1 MTKPLHT
8 ISNTTNVQAFGST
21 ALTSTSTSTGG
32 WSSLSVKRTASF
44 SAIQEET
51 FTEVSY
57 TPGANYAPYNP
68 LEEQGIRTR
77 YNSREEEVPEGEATG
92 QLPEGSPIGDMLL
105 PLLAMAVVYVFVKFF
120 RNRKTSHTL

>member
-1 MTKPLHT
+1 
-8 ISNTTNVQAFGST
+8 VQAFGST

-77 YNSREEEVPEGEATG
+77 YNSRDEEVPEGDATG
-92 QLPEGSPIGDMLL
+92 QLPEVSPVGDMLL
-105 PLLAMAVVYVFVKFF
+105 PLLAMAAVYVFVKFF
-120 RNRKTSHTL
+120 RNRKTSTTL

>member
-1 MTKPLHT
+1 MYNTNPY
-8 ISNTTNVQAFGST
+8 SNPGVQSGFDRGFS
-21 ALTSTSTSTGG
+21 SSTGG
-32 WSSLSVKRTASF
+32 WNSLSVKRTASF

-57 TPGANYAPYNP
+57 TPGTSYAPYNP

-77 YNSREEEVPEGEATG
+77 YNSRDEEVPEGDATG

-105 PLLAMAVVYVFVKFF
+105 PLLAMAAVYVFVKFF
-120 RNRKTSHTL
+120 RKHKTSTTL

>member
-1 MTKPLHT
+1 MQVF
-8 ISNTTNVQAFGST
+8 SNSGST
-21 ALTSTSTSTGG
+21 AASPSAGG
-32 WSSLSVKRTASF
+32 WNSLSTKKTASF

-57 TPGANYAPYNP
+57 TPGASYAPYNP

-77 YNSREEEVPEGEATG
+77 YNSRDEEVPEGDATG
-92 QLPEGSPIGDMLL
+92 QLPEVSPVGDMLL

>member
-1 MTKPLHT
+1 MTQPLHT

-57 TPGANYAPYNP
+57 TPGASYAPYNP

-120 RNRKTSHTL
+120 RNRKPSHTL